1 MSSNDIL
8 MWLEENSVTPLASGV
23 ADSVEFQQR
32 LIYSTAVP
40 FFVRDIHLV
49 RMVIPYIPILLL

>member
-1 MSSNDIL
+1 